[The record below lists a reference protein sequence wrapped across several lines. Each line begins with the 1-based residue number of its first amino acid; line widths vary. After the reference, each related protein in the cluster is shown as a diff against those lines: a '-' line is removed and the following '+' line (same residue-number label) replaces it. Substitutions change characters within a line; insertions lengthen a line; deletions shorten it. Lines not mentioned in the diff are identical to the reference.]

1 MSVERDDV
9 MEFSEESTP
18 KKSRKRAF
26 TSNHPSGPKGN
37 DEPGL
42 EENVALTET
51 IPGYIRDK

>member
-18 KKSRKRAF
+18 KKSRKRAA
-26 TSNHPSGPKGN
+26 TSHPSGPKGH

-42 EENVALTET
+42 EEDVALTET
-51 IPGYIRDK
+51 IPGYIRDR